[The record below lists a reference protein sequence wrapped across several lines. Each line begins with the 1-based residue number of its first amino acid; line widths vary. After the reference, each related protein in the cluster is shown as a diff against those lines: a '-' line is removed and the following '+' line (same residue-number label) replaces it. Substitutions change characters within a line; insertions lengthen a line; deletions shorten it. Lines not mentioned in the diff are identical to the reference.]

1 MVTFELLLDKKGL
14 LILRLNIITTGDF
27 KEGNGAN
34 SRFRALA
41 KGFMFQ
47 GLEVKFYFLLPSE
60 FNDNNVNR
68 IPKGFYEGVEY
79 EYLSG
84 TIARPRKRLKRIQH
98 LLRAKEEARKVLQN
112 MDKEKDWVYFYSPN
126 PIFVKSLMWE
136 SKKLGLFTITEIVE

>member
-1 MVTFELLLDKKGL
+1 M
-14 LILRLNIITTGDF
+14 RLNIFTTGDF

-41 KGFMFQ
+41 KGFMYL

-68 IPKGFYEGVEY
+68 IPKGYYEGVEY

-84 TIARPRKRLKRIQH
+84 TIARPRKRFKRFQH
-98 LLRAKEEARKVLQN
+98 LLKSRDKAREILLN
-112 MDKEKDWVYFYSPN
+112 MNPKNDWVYFYSPN
-126 PIFVKSLMWE
+126 PLFVKS
-136 SKKLGLFTITEIVE
+136 